1 MKLISEIFDEIKQRE
16 SKEDKIAVLRYNSSW
31 ALRNVLKGTF
41 DPNIKFVINWIPS
54 SYVPNDA
61 PNGLGYTTIA
71 QELDRAYLF
80 ELGNPKVSPSL
91 TLERKEQLLVQ
102 ILEALEKTEADVYMN
117 MILKDQKV
125 EGLTYEVVKEAFPD
139 LLP

>member
-41 DPNIKFVINWIPS
+41 DPNIKFVINWVPS

-71 QELDRAYLF
+71 QELGRAYLF
-80 ELGNPKVSPSL
+80 ELDNPKVSPSL

-125 EGLTYEVVKEAFPD
+125 EGLTYEIVKEAFPD

>member
-41 DPNIKFVINWIPS
+41 DPNIKFVINWVPS

-61 PNGLGYTTIA
+61 PDGLGYTTIA
-71 QELDRAYLF
+71 QELGRAYLF
-80 ELGNPKVSPSL
+80 ELDNPKVSPSL

-125 EGLTYEVVKEAFPD
+125 EGLTYEIVKEAFPD

>member
-31 ALRNVLKGTF
+31 ALRNVLKRTF
-41 DPNIKFVINWIPS
+41 DPNIKFVINRVPS
-54 SYVPNDA
+54 FYVPNDA
-61 PNGLGYTTIA
+61 PDGLGYTTIA

-80 ELGNPKVSPSL
+80 ELDNPKVSPNL

-125 EGLTYEVVKEAFPD
+125 EGLTYEIVKEAFPD